1 MAVSDSSPIVTP
13 EEVEAFLRDLPFSM
27 DRAGFLRF
35 AVGFPRRYL
44 EATPPVEVV
53 RHYALMQSLGPRN
66 VVSSVSR
73 EEGLWKLSLVAKDR
87 RALFSR
93 IAGALSCF
101 GLDIVS
107 ADAFANA
114 NSLVLDTFRVG
125 DDEGRFRDPVER
137 RRFQA
142 FLVDVIEGRTD
153 LEAELRKSPGALAS
167 QGEPLS
173 IAWDDEAHPVA
184 SRLTLVGCDR
194 RGLLYGV
201 SRAMSEAGLDI
212 EVAYVDTSGE
222 RVKDEFFLTRDGR
235 RPTESEK
242 AALAASLGRLV
253 PPRG

>member
-1 MAVSDSSPIVTP
+1 VSGSSPIVTP
-13 EEVEAFLRDLPFSM
+13 EEVEAFVRGLPFSM

-44 EATPPVEVV
+44 AATPSVEVV
-53 RHYALMQSLGPRN
+53 RHYALMQSLGPRT
-66 VVSSVSR
+66 VISSLSR
-73 EEGLWKLSLVAKDR
+73 EEGLWKLSLVARDR

-107 ADAFANA
+107 AEAFANA
-114 NSLVLDTFRVG
+114 NSLVLDTFRVA

-142 FLVDVIEGRTD
+142 FLEDVIEGRTD
-153 LEAELRKSPGALAS
+153 LEAELRKRPGALES
-167 QGEPLS
+167 QGEPLTMS
-173 IAWDDEAHPVA
+173 WNDALHPAA
-184 SRLTLVGCDR
+184 SRLTLVGRDR

-201 SRAMSEAGLDI
+201 SRAMSEAGLNI
-212 EVAYVDTSGE
+212 EVAYIDTSREG
-222 RVKDEFFLTRDGR
+222 VADEFFLTRDGR

-242 AALAASLGRLV
+242 AALAVSLGRLV
-253 PPRG
+253 STRD

>member
-1 MAVSDSSPIVTP
+1 MSNSSPIVTP
-13 EEVEAFLRDLPFSM
+13 EAVGAFLRDLPFSM
-27 DRAGFLRF
+27 DQEGFLRF

-73 EEGLWKLSLVAKDR
+73 EEGLWKLSLVARDR

-101 GLDIVS
+101 ELDIVS
-107 ADAFANA
+107 AEAFANA
-114 NSLVLDTFRVG
+114 NSLVLDAFRFA
-125 DDEGRFRDPVER
+125 DEGGGFRDPVER

-142 FLVDVIEGRTD
+142 FLEDVIEGRTD
-153 LEAELRKSPGALAS
+153 IEAQLRKRPGAFAS
-167 QGEPLS
+167 QAEPLS

-184 SRLTLVGCDR
+184 SRLTLVGRDR

-201 SRAMSEAGLDI
+201 SRLLSEAGLNI
-212 EVAYVDTSGE
+212 EVAYIDTSGE

-242 AALAASLGRLV
+242 AALAESLGRLV
-253 PPRG
+253 SPRG